1 VTAEGGVFESAGHDV
16 YELRVPASSDRLSI
30 ARLFA
35 AAMIRHDG
43 AGEDVVEDLRLAVSE
58 ACTIALQSVGS
69 ASALVLSLGPVPE
82 GLAIDVRTTPAD
94 DPVPDHLSMPDP
106 AESWGA
112 ELLEAVVT
120 DLELTSEGDE
130 RIGVSFV
137 LPFARTSGR
146 DPDHDADP
154 DTVPADD
161 LDRS

>member
-1 VTAEGGVFESAGHDV
+1 MTAERGVFESAGQYV
-16 YELRVPASSDRLSI
+16 YELRVPATPDRLSI

-35 AAMIRHDG
+35 
-43 AGEDVVEDLRLAVSE
+43 
-58 ACTIALQSVGS
+58 CTIALQSAGS
-69 ASALVLSLGPVPE
+69 ASALVLSLEPVPE

-94 DPVPDHLSMPDP
+94 DPAPDHLSTPDP
-106 AESWGA
+106 AEGWGA

-146 DPDHDADP
+146 DLDHGADEHG
-154 DTVPADD
+154 T
-161 LDRS
+161 LR